1 MAGFSKL
8 GNMAKAKQCVDFFW
22 RVGRT
27 AIATVLKTVD
37 RKVLGVRIP
46 HSPPFSSSEGS
57 VEQQLVYMPVTHTIR
72 VRLSAEPPF

>member
-1 MAGFSKL
+1 M
-8 GNMAKAKQCVDFFW
+8 V
-22 RVGRT
+22 
-27 AIATVLKTVD
+27 IATVLKTVD